1 MVLNKHRL
9 TIPVSEALKEELERK
24 QPVSENLVD
33 HETNSAQEIGRQAVL
48 IEEIERLRDSDQTS

>member
-9 TIPVSEALKEELERK
+9 TIPVSEALKELEREK
-24 QPVSENLVD
+24 RVRENLVD
-33 HETNSAQEIGRQAVL
+33 HETDSAQEIGRQAVL